1 MPAVAGCIN
10 SCLRTFFQAWQQKYD
25 MILVNVEIQK
35 KIKKRDGE
43 KL

>member
-25 MILVNVEIQK
+25 ISERRNTDK
-35 KIKKRDGE
+35 KYVKKRDGE

>member
-1 MPAVAGCIN
+1 MYKF
-10 SCLRTFFQAWQQKYD
+10 LFKDFFRLDSKKYD
-25 MILVNVEIQK
+25 MISVNVEIRK

>member
-1 MPAVAGCIN
+1 MPAVAGCVN
-10 SCLRTFFQAWQQKYD
+10 SCLRTFFRLDSKKYD
-25 MILVNVEIQK
+25 MISVNVEIQK